1 MNGRKAKLARK
12 VAEQFVGSLEFSK
25 QMAPDVRKIYQI
37 AKKNYKNGA
46 FKKFQK
52 GKDVKLGK

>member
-12 VAEQFVGSLEFSK
+12 VAEQFVGSLEFNK
-25 QMAPDVRKIYQI
+25 ELTMDVRKIYQI

-52 GKDVKLGK
+52 GKDVKLGQ